1 MNVILL
7 EKIRNLGNI
16 GDQVRVRGGYGRNY
30 LIPQGKAVFATPQ
43 AIEQFEARRAE
54 LEKNAAEAAAQAR
67 ERAAGLEGHTFTITQ
82 NASDEGRLFGSVT
95 TREIADAMA
104 AAGIEVNRQDLSLPE
119 GAIRHV
125 GEYPVSV
132 HLHADVDASVT
143 VQVVAA

>member
-1 MNVILL
+1 MNIILL
-7 EKIRNLGNI
+7 ENIRNLGNI

-54 LEKNAAEAAAQAR
+54 LEKKAAEAAAAAG
-67 ERAAGLEGHTFTITQ
+67 ERAALLEGRTFVITQ

-95 TREIADAMA
+95 TREIADAMVA
-104 AAGIEVNRQDLSLPE
+104 EGLEVNRQDLSLPE

-132 HLHADVDASVT
+132 HLYADVDASVT
-143 VQVVAA
+143 VQVVAS

>member
-54 LEKNAAEAAAQAR
+54 LEKNAAEAAAKAR
-67 ERAAGLEGHTFTITQ
+67 EQAAGLEGQSFTITQ

-104 AAGIEVNRQDLSLPE
+104 AAGVEVNRQDLSLPE